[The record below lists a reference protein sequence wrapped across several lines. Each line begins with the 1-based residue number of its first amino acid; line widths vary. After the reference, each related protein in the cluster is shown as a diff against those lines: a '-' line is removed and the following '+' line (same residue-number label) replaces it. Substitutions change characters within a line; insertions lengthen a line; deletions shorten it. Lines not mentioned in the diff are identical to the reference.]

1 MRKYIDALDKG
12 KSAPNFNILDAM
24 VMLTGAWDRVTT
36 ETVRNCLKKA
46 GIGSEAQENAV
57 DDTDDPF
64 KFLAGELASLR
75 ESCPELVPE
84 RVNPD
89 DVIETDQGILTS
101 ISLITDDD
109 ILAEFKTDDSVEQEH
124 SDDEIEMLDNSPKK
138 PAPNEVRQS
147 IDILT
152 TYSLFVDEGAE
163 EIRQLAGQLSVLTE
177 RNMKQSQ
184 QQRSIKYYLEE
195 MQMVDIRTKP

>member
-1 MRKYIDALDKG
+1 M
-12 KSAPNFNILDAM
+12 
-24 VMLTGAWDRVTT
+24 
-36 ETVRNCLKKA
+36 
-46 GIGSEAQENAV
+46 
-57 DDTDDPF
+57 
-64 KFLAGELASLR
+64 ASLR

-84 RVNPD
+84 CVNPD
-89 DVIETDQGILTS
+89 DVIETDQGLLTS
-101 ISLITDDD
+101 IILITDED

-195 MQMVDIRTKP
+195 MQMD